1 MKIQEQLAGSWKR
14 LRHPKWVERAG
25 DSRAGR
31 LLRRAGAACRANPFP
46 AQVLLI
52 MIYRLALDFMYVT
65 QLSPL
70 YAYAGFTTDLEPL
83 RYVCSLAAMAV
94 FVPFV
99 AAVNEDP
106 RPSSVLVTFLNYLY
120 FIPLTSY
127 CGCKGASLSL
137 LACGAVY
144 WAVLL
149 ALQFRLP
156 SVELRPPAFRRSRTL
171 FVLLTVLACLFVL
184 YISGRYTGFRLTL
197 DFIDV
202 YGTRAE
208 AAGYQIPRLFNYL
221 LSFMTIVLSFLLLFW
236 LRERRYLMAA
246 LVSVVF
252 LFYYSI
258 ATRKSVFFFLFL
270 VLGCWAFY
278 RGWMLRWAPGFL
290 TLGVAASWLA
300 QEVLGIIYPMAIF
313 VRRLMYIP
321 VQLGEIYMDF
331 FRENPLNLFRSG
343 IMGKL
348 SFAEVYSDGIPQII
362 GEFEGTGS
370 NASTGL
376 LGDLFANLPVF
387 PGLLLMPL
395 ILAACFRLLDL
406 SSRDIPP
413 RLSVCFSV
421 YFAISFMN
429 SSWSTVLLSHGFLI
443 TCLMLYFFPKEEK
456 LTS

>member
-1 MKIQEQLAGSWKR
+1 MKIQERLAGTWKR
-14 LRHPKWVERAG
+14 LRHPKWVKRAG

-46 AQVLLI
+46 AQMLLI
-52 MIYRLALDFMYVT
+52 VIYRLALDFMYVT

-70 YAYAGFTTDLEPL
+70 YAYARLTTDLEPM
-83 RYVCSLAAMAV
+83 RYVCSLAVLAA

-120 FIPLTSY
+120 FIPMTSY
-127 CGCKGASLSL
+127 CGCKGAGFPF

-208 AAGYQIPRLFNYL
+208 AAGYQMPRLFSYL
-221 LSFMTIVLSFLLLFW
+221 LSLMTIVLSFLLLYW

-270 VLGCWAFY
+270 VLGCWAIY
-278 RGWMLRWAPGFL
+278 RDWMLRWAPGFL
-290 TLGVAASWLA
+290 TLGVAAAWLA
-300 QEVLGIIYPMAIF
+300 QKALGFIHPISLF
-313 VRRLMYIP
+313 VRRLMYVP
-321 VQLGEIYMDF
+321 VQLSEEYMDF
-331 FRENPLNLFRSG
+331 FRENPLDLFRSG
-343 IMGKL
+343 IMRRL
-348 SFAEVYSDGIPQII
+348 SFTEVYSGSIPNII
-362 GEFEGTGS
+362 GEFNGS
-370 NASTGL
+370 GAIANNGL
-376 LGDLFANLPVF
+376 LGDLFSNLPLL
-387 PGLLLMPL
+387 PGLFLMPL
-395 ILAACFRLLDL
+395 ILAVCFRLLDL

-413 RLSVCFSV
+413 KLTVCFSV
-421 YFAISFMN
+421 YFANSFMN
-429 SSWSTVLLSHGFLI
+429 TSWSTVLLSHGFLI